1 MTTSGPD
8 VGQVTDA
15 DVVEAAYGVLGEL
28 TEGTL
33 SGATAQQRAAEV
45 CRSTFGV
52 VGTGPDDPLWALHTD
67 VVRQFLG
74 AGGLTATEL
83 TEWLAVQRHRE
94 TGDTGADPSTPTLDD
109 ASTGPDIDAA
119 DDDPLADVPDDVLA
133 EAEAAA
139 LAVIDRY
146 RHEQGEG
153 ETNNR

>member
-1 MTTSGPD
+1 MTTSGPEA
-8 VGQVTDA
+8 GQVTDA

-45 CRSTFGV
+45 CRATFGV

-74 AGGLTATEL
+74 AGGLTAAEL

-94 TGDTGADPSTPTLDD
+94 TGDTGADPSTPTED
-109 ASTGPDIDAA
+109 ASADPDADAA
-119 DDDPLADVPDDVLA
+119 DGDPFADVPDDVLA
-133 EAEAAA
+133 EAKAAA
-139 LAVIDRY
+139 LAVIDQY
-146 RHEQGEG
+146 RHQQREG
-153 ETNNR
+153 ETDDQ